1 MEDMLA
7 DSVLQMVKSS
17 NGIKASQI
25 AKHLKVSRK
34 EINKI
39 LYGKL
44 ANCCFRDE
52 KYLWYCLGDAI
63 SIPKLSEDY
72 FGKLEKKLTIKA
84 NKFSHEAISKIEKS
98 GSKYEVM

>member
-72 FGKLEKKLTIKA
+72 FGKLEKK
-84 NKFSHEAISKIEKS
+84 FS
-98 GSKYEVM
+98 GSDFTPEELETFLNNAERQNQ